1 VTPVDPA
8 DFAQWWA
15 AEGAARYAA
24 WLALRDGSPVAL
36 PAVLPMPAR
45 PNPYAPAPVA
55 RGGMLRVYCP
65 PGD

>member
-15 AEGAARYAA
+15 AEGQARYAA
-24 WLALRDGSPVAL
+24 WLALRDGSPVV

-45 PNPYAPAPVA
+45 PNAPAPVA
-55 RGGMLRVYCP
+55 RGGTLRVYCP